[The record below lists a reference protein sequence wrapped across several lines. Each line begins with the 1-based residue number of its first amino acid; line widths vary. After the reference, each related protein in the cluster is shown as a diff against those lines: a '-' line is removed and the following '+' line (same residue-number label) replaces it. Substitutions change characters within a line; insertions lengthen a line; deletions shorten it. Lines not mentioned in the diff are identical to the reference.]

1 MCLCHGHQ
9 DSQRGIR
16 GKNPHAYRPPFLTP
30 FPFLFRSFA
39 FPTHPEAKPCDSGPE
54 PKTGGKVSRL
64 VSRTRQKS
72 FLLKDILCVYL
83 FEKQHTERERE
94 KQAD

>member
-1 MCLCHGHQ
+1 MCLCHGHH

-54 PKTGGKVSRL
+54 PKQEARCLGWFLGHGKNP
-64 VSRTRQKS
+64 
-72 FLLKDILCVYL
+72 FC
-83 FEKQHTERERE
+83 
-94 KQAD
+94 